1 MKIYDCTTFFDEKM
15 MMDVR
20 FNILDKYV
28 NKFIVIE
35 SVYSHSGIK
44 KKLNFNINEYPKFK
58 NKIEYIVIDNQP
70 LDLYSEK
77 KIKQNPIYK
86 RLNSIKRIEQSYNY
100 MSKGIQ
106 NADEND
112 LIMLSDND
120 EIPNLERFNFN
131 TVKNNFLIFN
141 QLFFYYRF
149 NLLYDKLIW
158 PGTKACKKKNYQVF
172 LILEI

>member
-70 LDLYSEK
+70 LDLYSEE

-86 RLNSIKRIEQSYNY
+86 RLNSIKRIEQSYDY

-120 EIPNLERFNFN
+120 EIL
-131 TVKNNFLIFN
+131 T
-141 QLFFYYRF
+141 
-149 NLLYDKLIW
+149 
-158 PGTKACKKKNYQVF
+158 
-172 LILEI
+172 

>member
-1 MKIYDCTTFFDEKM
+1 
-15 MMDVR
+15 MDVR

-86 RLNSIKRIEQSYNY
+86 RLNSIWFKTFTQRCEGN
-100 MSKGIQ
+100 G
-106 NADEND
+106 
-112 LIMLSDND
+112 
-120 EIPNLERFNFN
+120 
-131 TVKNNFLIFN
+131 
-141 QLFFYYRF
+141 
-149 NLLYDKLIW
+149 
-158 PGTKACKKKNYQVF
+158 KKK
-172 LILEI
+172 

>member
-77 KIKQNPIYK
+77 KLNKILYIK
-86 RLNSIKRIEQSYNY
+86 
-100 MSKGIQ
+100 
-106 NADEND
+106 D
-112 LIMLSDND
+112 
-120 EIPNLERFNFN
+120 
-131 TVKNNFLIFN
+131 
-141 QLFFYYRF
+141 
-149 NLLYDKLIW
+149 
-158 PGTKACKKKNYQVF
+158 
-172 LILEI
+172 

>member
-70 LDLYSEK
+70 LDLYSEE

-149 NLLYDKLIW
+149 NDMARHKSM
-158 PGTKACKKKNYQVF
+158 
-172 LILEI
+172 

>member
-70 LDLYSEK
+70 LDLYSEE

-158 PGTKACKKKNYQVF
+158 PGTKACKKKIIKF
-172 LILEI
+172 F

>member
-70 LDLYSEK
+70 LDLYSEE

-86 RLNSIKRIEQSYNY
+86 RLNSIKITFS
-100 MSKGIQ
+100 I
-106 NADEND
+106 
-112 LIMLSDND
+112 IVT
-120 EIPNLERFNFN
+120 F
-131 TVKNNFLIFN
+131 
-141 QLFFYYRF
+141 
-149 NLLYDKLIW
+149 
-158 PGTKACKKKNYQVF
+158 
-172 LILEI
+172 

>member
-70 LDLYSEK
+70 LDLYSEE

-141 QLFFYYRF
+141 QLFFY
-149 NLLYDKLIW
+149 
-158 PGTKACKKKNYQVF
+158 
-172 LILEI
+172 